1 MKLGI
6 YIGSFNPVHLMHEEI
21 VENLLKEKL
30 LDKIVVIP
38 TNDNYHL
45 KKGLVSFYHRFEMLK
60 LALNNENIVISDIE
74 KNEYHY
80 TYENIKILKEK
91 YPLDE
96 LYLIIGADNLFEFNT
111 WKNYEKILDSC
122 NLIVYGRNDLNIA
135 YYINNNFTNYK
146 NRFIIKEPLGELSST
161 LIRNNLKNN
170 KDVKKYLSK
179 PVIEYITKNNLY
191 KGDWSLWILS
201 MIN

>member
-1 MKLGI
+1 MIDLPIFEDVIYDMNDELEMCEKKFLVNFMKK
-6 YIGSFNPVHLMHEEI
+6 N
-21 VENLLKEKL
+21 
-30 LDKIVVIP
+30 KIP
-38 TNDNYHL
+38 FTYGNYTFG
-45 KKGLVSFYHRFEMLK
+45 KNKMLK
-60 LALNNENIVISDIE
+60 QRNNSN
-74 KNEYHY
+74 
-80 TYENIKILKEK
+80 
-91 YPLDE
+91 
-96 LYLIIGADNLFEFNT
+96 NLFEFNT

-191 KGDWSLWILS
+191 KGD
-201 MIN
+201 